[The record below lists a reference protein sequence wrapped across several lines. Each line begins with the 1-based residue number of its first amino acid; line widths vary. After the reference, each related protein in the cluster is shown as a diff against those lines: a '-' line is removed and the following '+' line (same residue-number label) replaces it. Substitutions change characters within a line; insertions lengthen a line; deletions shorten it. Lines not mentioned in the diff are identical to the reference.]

1 MLTETFDFTAPDGRT
16 VAARLD
22 RPAGQVSAY
31 ALFAHCFACGK
42 DALAS
47 ARISRALAAEGIA
60 TLRIDF
66 AGPRSAR
73 SKAPRRSR
81 RRARRSIPP
90 PWRRPAR
97 IEGAG
102 PFMIRS
108 SRRRPRPG

>member
-31 ALFAHCFACGK
+31 ALFAHCFTCGK

-60 TLRIDF
+60 TLRID
-66 AGPRSAR
+66 
-73 SKAPRRSR
+73 SR
-81 RRARRSIPP
+81 GRDPH
-90 PWRRPAR
+90 
-97 IEGAG
+97 G
-102 PFMIRS
+102 
-108 SRRRPRPG
+108 RRRPEGPAVGRGGAFRRHGDGLRG